1 MAEFA
6 ELLRGARELDVD
18 VAHLN
23 NVGTYLN
30 TLVQADRTN
39 TREAIGAADKAARTG
54 GTSGGSALGSE
65 IDEVGPLTE
74 RMKGTFEAVDANIAA
89 VAECLEKTAKAM
101 NDIAANYKTV
111 EERNHLA
118 FSELS
123 RRLPH

>member
-6 ELLRGARELDVD
+6 DILQGARELDVD

-23 NVGTYLN
+23 NVGTYL
-30 TLVQADRTN
+30 TRLVEADRTK
-39 TREAIGAADKAARTG
+39 TREAVKAADDAARTG
-54 GTSGGSALGSE
+54 GASGGSALGSG
-65 IDEVGPLTE
+65 IDDVGPLTT
-74 RMKGTFEAVDANIAA
+74 RMAGTFEAVDGNIAA

-101 NDIAANYKTV
+101 SDISTRYQTV
-111 EERNHLA
+111 EERNHVA